1 MEHALFFDGNV
12 KRISWVIQNK
22 DSQITQFREHA
33 EIYLDK
39 VNLEQ
44 SKYVALHVGLFWG
57 IGTFTIKNNDTI
69 KIMIDSKS
77 MYDNLANNLGTYDQ
91 FINIKK
97 DYIKKLIE
105 QRKLKVSYHIIDSKE
120 NSATKLI

>member
-1 MEHALFFDGNV
+1 LEHALFFDGNV

-33 EIYLDK
+33 EVYLDK

-97 DYIKKLIE
+97 DFIKKLIE

-120 NSATKLI
+120 NSAAKLL

>member
-1 MEHALFFDGNV
+1 LEHTFFFDGNA

-22 DSQITQFREHA
+22 DSQMKQFREHA
-33 EIYLDK
+33 EMYLDK
-39 VNLEQ
+39 VNQEQ

-77 MYDNLANNLGTYDQ
+77 MYENLANNLGTYDQ

-97 DYIKKLIE
+97 NYIKKLIE

>member
-1 MEHALFFDGNV
+1 MN
-12 KRISWVIQNK
+12 
-22 DSQITQFREHA
+22 QFREHA
-33 EIYLDK
+33 EMYLDK
-39 VNLEQ
+39 VNQEQ

-77 MYDNLANNLGTYDQ
+77 MYENLANNLGIYDQ

-97 DYIKKLIE
+97 NYIKKLIE